1 MKLFEFFLAALDTLW
16 ANRMRTGL
24 TMVGIVIG
32 TSAVICIFAIGQSA
46 SSSIAGLVQ
55 LTGDRGTI
63 IFPDTSTT
71 QVAQP
76 FAWSDVRTIRDAC
89 TRCLKVFP
97 SYNAVYF
104 MEIQHKQAPV
114 RLVSRS
120 DYIKDS
126 LPMAEGRH
134 FDADDVDGARSVC
147 QLTYET
153 AQKLFPN
160 QSALGKI
167 VRVADHRFTVIGV
180 FAPISLGLLGAQQGD
195 VVLIPYTTYHRLAG
209 TAIGVLQ
216 VYPIPGATSAQVTDE
231 VESILQRT
239 HGTRAK
245 YTGIDSSQ
253 QESAFLN
260 IIGFVSVAI
269 SAIGGIAL
277 LVGGIGVMNM
287 MLVSVN
293 ERTREIGIRKAIGA
307 STRDILVQF
316 LIEAAAI
323 TLLGG
328 AVGTLLGGLAG
339 AGASTLLITKLSG
352 SAGSV
357 AWVPI
362 ITVSLGFSI
371 LVGVFFGTYPALRA
385 SRLSPIDC
393 LRHE

>member
-1 MKLFEFFLAALDTLW
+1 MKVFEFFLAALDTLW
-16 ANRMRTGL
+16 ANRMRSGL

-46 SSSIAGLVQ
+46 SSSIAGLLQ
-55 LTGDRGTI
+55 LTGDRGTL
-63 IFPDTSTT
+63 IFPNSSST
-71 QVAQP
+71 QVVEP
-76 FAWSDVRTIRDAC
+76 FVWSDVQKIRDAC

-97 SYNAVYF
+97 SYNGVYF
-104 MEIQHKQAPV
+104 MEIAHKQAPV

-126 LPMAEGRH
+126 LPMSEGRQ
-134 FDADDVDGARSVC
+134 FDADDINGAQAVC
-147 QLTYET
+147 LLTSET
-153 AQKLFPN
+153 AKKLFP
-160 QSALGKI
+160 QGSALGGD

-180 FAPISLGLLGAQQGD
+180 FAPISLGLLGSGQGD
-195 VVLIPYTTYHRLAG
+195 IIFIPYTTYHRLAG
-209 TAIGVLQ
+209 STIALMQ
-216 VYPIPGATSAQVTDE
+216 VYPIPGVTSAQVTDE
-231 VESILQRT
+231 VESILQRS

-328 AVGTLLGGLAG
+328 ALGTLLGGMAG
-339 AGASTLLITKLSG
+339 AGASTFLITKLSG
-352 SAGSV
+352 SAGTI

-362 ITVSLGFSI
+362 IAVSLGFSI
-371 LVGVFFGTYPALRA
+371 LVGVFFGTYPAMRA

>member
-1 MKLFEFFLAALDTLW
+1 MKIFEFFVAALDTLW
-16 ANRMRTGL
+16 ANRMRSGL

-46 SSSIAGLVQ
+46 SSSIGGLLQ

-71 QVAQP
+71 DLSEP
-76 FAWSDVRTIRDAC
+76 FEWSDVQTIRDAC

-104 MEIQHKQAPV
+104 MEIAHKEAPV
-114 RLVSRS
+114 RLVSRT

-126 LPMAEGRH
+126 LPMAEGRR
-134 FDADDVDGARSVC
+134 FDADDIEGARAVC
-147 QLTYET
+147 QLTFET
-153 AQKLFPN
+153 AQKLFP
-160 QSALGKI
+160 QGSALGGE

-180 FAPISLGLLGAQQGD
+180 FAPISLGLLGATQGD
-195 VVLIPYTTYHRLAG
+195 VVFIPYTTYHRLPES
-209 TAIGVLQ
+209 TISVLQ
-216 VYPIPGATSAQVTDE
+216 VYPNPGVTSAQVTDE
-231 VESILQRT
+231 VETILQRS
-239 HGTRAK
+239 HGVRAK

-269 SAIGGIAL
+269 SMIGGIAL

-328 AVGTLLGGLAG
+328 AVGTLIGGLAG
-339 AGASTLLITKLSG
+339 AGASTFLITKLSG

-362 ITVSLGFSI
+362 IAVSLGFSI
-371 LVGVFFGTYPALRA
+371 IVGVFFGTYPALRA